1 VAANIRAGDFAG
13 LVQAPEALDEPFA
26 RYVAYLRQSNGLVEN
41 VYALEKSGG
50 FREKGS
56 PEAFEFTTHRLAAG
70 SQMLLNLW
78 YTAWV
83 ESGKAAVVP
92 ERGVGAVKQ
101 N

>member
-1 VAANIRAGDFAG
+1 
-13 LVQAPEALDEPFA
+13 
-26 RYVAYLRQSNGLVEN
+26 
-41 VYALEKSGG
+41 
-50 FREKGS
+50 
-56 PEAFEFTTHRLAAG
+56 
-70 SQMLLNLW
+70 MLLNLW